1 MTPLDSGNEGRVKV
15 LVVDDDLALAETL
28 SDGLEERG
36 YRAIPEGS
44 SVAAARKLEQGDV
57 DALVTDLRMPGM
69 DGLELLALS
78 RRLDPTRPVIVTTAF
93 SDVASAIESIR
104 QGAYHYLTKP
114 FKVEELVLFLRRAL
128 EEARLRS
135 EAVLLRRA
143 LRDRFALANLVGES
157 KPMRALFD
165 LVERVADAEVPVLLS
180 GETGTGK
187 GLVARALHALS
198 RRSAGPF
205 VSVNCAALPENLLE
219 SELFGHVKGAFT
231 GAVSQR
237 AGLFEEAHGGTLVL
251 DELGEMDV
259 GLQAKLLDVL
269 ESGQMRAV
277 GANKHRNV
285 DVRVVAASNRNLRDM
300 VADHRFRE
308 DLLFRL
314 DVVRLE
320 LPPLR
325 DRLEDLP
332 MLVAHFL
339 KISKARHPRSPVERF
354 SPEAYARLAQHPWPG
369 NVRELENLVERA
381 VLLGRTP
388 ELSNQDL
395 QLEAARG
402 TDESRVEFRGP
413 VLPLRQLQR
422 RYASWALRQEG
433 GRRLATAESLGVD
446 RKTLAKLLDASG
458 EASDDGDSAL
468 EESSS

>member
-1 MTPLDSGNEGRVKV
+1 MTPADKASDPIARV

-28 SDGLEERG
+28 ADGLEERG

-44 SVAAARKLEQGDV
+44 STSAARRLEQDDL
-57 DALVTDLRMPGM
+57 DALVTDLRMPGL
-69 DGLELLALS
+69 DGLGLLALS
-78 RRLDPTRPVIVTTAF
+78 RRLDLTRPVIVTTAF
-93 SDVASAIESIR
+93 SDVASAVESIR

-114 FKVEELVLFLRRAL
+114 FKVDELALFLQRAL

-143 LRDRFALANLVGES
+143 LRDRFSLKNLVGES
-157 KPMRALFD
+157 KPVRALFD

-205 VSVNCAALPENLLE
+205 VTVNCAALPENLLE

-237 AGLFEEAHGGTLVL
+237 AGLFEEAQGGTLFL
-251 DELGEMDV
+251 DEIGEIDF

-269 ESGQMRAV
+269 ESGQVRAV
-277 GANKHRNV
+277 GANKQRAV
-285 DVRVVAASNRNLRDM
+285 DVRVIAASNRNLREM
-300 VADHRFRE
+300 ATEHRFRE

-314 DVVRLE
+314 DVVRLD
-320 LPPLR
+320 LPALR
-325 DRLEDLP
+325 DRRDDIP

-339 KISKARHPRSPVERF
+339 KAAKGRHPRSPVERF
-354 SPEAYARLAQHPWPG
+354 SPEAYARLAEHTWPG
-369 NVRELENLVERA
+369 NVRELENLVERV
-381 VLLGRTP
+381 VLLGRGAEVQSGELRLDEKP
-388 ELSNQDL
+388 E
-395 QLEAARG
+395 
-402 TDESRVEFRGP
+402 TDESHVEFRGP
-413 VLPLRQLQR
+413 ILPLRQIQR
-422 RYASWALRQEG
+422 RYANWALRQEG

-446 RKTLAKLLDASG
+446 RKTLAKLLDVTGDEPG
-458 EASDDGDSAL
+458 EPQVPEEDSSL
-468 EESSS
+468 